1 MSSSSDSEFDGF
13 SQEFSVVDTVVDGS
27 DISVS
32 DVDTDD
38 LSSDDA
44 GDGSNDAGGT
54 QEFSDT
60 LQDVDIL
67 PFREPVGPAHSL
79 PLDASELSYFL
90 LLFTIGMITRLVLE
104 TNLYAEQCQTAR
116 GVRDSAWH
124 ATTIEEMR
132 AYIGVN
138 ILMGFHQ
145 LPEID
150 HYWSSDDM
158 LGVPGVMKIMA
169 KHRFKKMTQY
179 FHANDNSTTAARGD
193 AGYDP
198 LHKVRPLLSSASSS
212 FARRYRPGKDLSI
225 DEAMI
230 AFKGRSFMK
239 QYLPAKP
246 IKWGFKVWTIA
257 EAATGYVCGFQVY
270 VGKRA
275 APSRNG
281 LGYDVVM
288 ELSEMYQYQR
298 RHLYFDNF
306 FSSIKLLRDL
316 EVRQTYAC
324 ATVRSNRA
332 GLPLVVKQP
341 GRLARGSSVKRQS
354 GNLVAAVW
362 HDKRDVRIVS
372 TNSDPVDGTVQRRN
386 GREVVPVPCPMSI
399 INYNAHMGGV
409 DLADQQRSYYGVGR
423 ESKKFWTYLA
433 WYIIN
438 TSIVNSFILMMKSLP
453 RPLTHEQHNMTH
465 LKYRMKIV
473 SQLVGGFSSR
483 KRAGRRGVEAPVI
496 EPSHLAGHDLVK
508 IAKKLVCR
516 NCSQLGRKTPQGRGI
531 SSTWSCRTCKV
542 ALCKDGC
549 LVEYHTRHSV

>member
-54 QEFSDT
+54 QEFSET

-67 PFREPVGPAHSL
+67 PFRELVGPAHSL

-90 LLFTIGMITRLVLE
+90 LLFTIEMITRLVLE

-179 FHANDNSTTAARGD
+179 FHANDNSTAAARGD

-212 FARRYRPGKDLSI
+212 FARR
-225 DEAMI
+225 
-230 AFKGRSFMK
+230 
-239 QYLPAKP
+239 
-246 IKWGFKVWTIA
+246 
-257 EAATGYVCGFQVY
+257 
-270 VGKRA
+270 
-275 APSRNG
+275 
-281 LGYDVVM
+281 
-288 ELSEMYQYQR
+288 
-298 RHLYFDNF
+298 
-306 FSSIKLLRDL
+306 
-316 EVRQTYAC
+316 
-324 ATVRSNRA
+324 
-332 GLPLVVKQP
+332 
-341 GRLARGSSVKRQS
+341 
-354 GNLVAAVW
+354 
-362 HDKRDVRIVS
+362 
-372 TNSDPVDGTVQRRN
+372 
-386 GREVVPVPCPMSI
+386 
-399 INYNAHMGGV
+399 
-409 DLADQQRSYYGVGR
+409 
-423 ESKKFWTYLA
+423 
-433 WYIIN
+433 
-438 TSIVNSFILMMKSLP
+438 
-453 RPLTHEQHNMTH
+453 
-465 LKYRMKIV
+465 
-473 SQLVGGFSSR
+473 
-483 KRAGRRGVEAPVI
+483 
-496 EPSHLAGHDLVK
+496 
-508 IAKKLVCR
+508 
-516 NCSQLGRKTPQGRGI
+516 
-531 SSTWSCRTCKV
+531 
-542 ALCKDGC
+542 
-549 LVEYHTRHSV
+549 

>member
-38 LSSDDA
+38 LASDDA

-54 QEFSDT
+54 QEFSET
-60 LQDVDIL
+60 LQDVNIL
-67 PFREPVGPAHSL
+67 PFRERVGPAHSL

-90 LLFTIGMITRLVLE
+90 LLFTIEMITRLVLE
-104 TNLYAEQCQTAR
+104 TNLYAEQCQTAS

-198 LHKVRPLLSSASSS
+198 LHKVRPLLSSAASS

-246 IKWGFKVWTIA
+246 IKWVFKVWTIA

-270 VGKRA
+270 VG
-275 APSRNG
+275 SG
-281 LGYDVVM
+281 QL
-288 ELSEMYQYQR
+288 
-298 RHLYFDNF
+298 
-306 FSSIKLLRDL
+306 
-316 EVRQTYAC
+316 
-324 ATVRSNRA
+324 
-332 GLPLVVKQP
+332 
-341 GRLARGSSVKRQS
+341 RLAM
-354 GNLVAAVW
+354 A
-362 HDKRDVRIVS
+362 
-372 TNSDPVDGTVQRRN
+372 
-386 GREVVPVPCPMSI
+386 
-399 INYNAHMGGV
+399 
-409 DLADQQRSYYGVGR
+409 
-423 ESKKFWTYLA
+423 
-433 WYIIN
+433 
-438 TSIVNSFILMMKSLP
+438 
-453 RPLTHEQHNMTH
+453 
-465 LKYRMKIV
+465 
-473 SQLVGGFSSR
+473 
-483 KRAGRRGVEAPVI
+483 
-496 EPSHLAGHDLVK
+496 
-508 IAKKLVCR
+508 
-516 NCSQLGRKTPQGRGI
+516 
-531 SSTWSCRTCKV
+531 
-542 ALCKDGC
+542 
-549 LVEYHTRHSV
+549 

>member
-1 MSSSSDSEFDGF
+1 
-13 SQEFSVVDTVVDGS
+13 
-27 DISVS
+27 
-32 DVDTDD
+32 
-38 LSSDDA
+38 
-44 GDGSNDAGGT
+44 
-54 QEFSDT
+54 
-60 LQDVDIL
+60 
-67 PFREPVGPAHSL
+67 
-79 PLDASELSYFL
+79 
-90 LLFTIGMITRLVLE
+90 
-104 TNLYAEQCQTAR
+104 
-116 GVRDSAWH
+116 
-124 ATTIEEMR
+124 
-132 AYIGVN
+132 
-138 ILMGFHQ
+138 
-145 LPEID
+145 
-150 HYWSSDDM
+150 
-158 LGVPGVMKIMA
+158 
-169 KHRFKKMTQY
+169 
-179 FHANDNSTTAARGD
+179 
-193 AGYDP
+193 
-198 LHKVRPLLSSASSS
+198 
-212 FARRYRPGKDLSI
+212 
-225 DEAMI
+225 
-230 AFKGRSFMK
+230 MK

-275 APSRNG
+275 APSANV

-332 GLPLVVKQP
+332 GLPLVMKQP

-399 INYNAHMGGV
+399 INYNANMGGV

-508 IAKKLVCR
+508 MAKKLVCR
-516 NCSQLGRKTPQGRGI
+516 NCSQLGRKTPQGCGI

-542 ALCKDGC
+542 ALCRDGC
-549 LVEYHTRHSV
+549 QVEYHTRHSL